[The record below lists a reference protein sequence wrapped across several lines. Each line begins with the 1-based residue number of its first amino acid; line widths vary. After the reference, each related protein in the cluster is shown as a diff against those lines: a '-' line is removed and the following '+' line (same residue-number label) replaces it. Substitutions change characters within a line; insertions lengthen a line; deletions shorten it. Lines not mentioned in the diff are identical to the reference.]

1 MGKEGRMPANPEA
14 VRLNLEYYRKAA
26 KALRKAAQSGDAR
39 AAERMARSCSGIH
52 QPLALF

>member
-14 VRLNLEYYRKAA
+14 VRLNIEYYRKAA
-26 KALRKAAQSGDAR
+26 KSLLKAAQSGDAR

-52 QPLALF
+52 QPLALL